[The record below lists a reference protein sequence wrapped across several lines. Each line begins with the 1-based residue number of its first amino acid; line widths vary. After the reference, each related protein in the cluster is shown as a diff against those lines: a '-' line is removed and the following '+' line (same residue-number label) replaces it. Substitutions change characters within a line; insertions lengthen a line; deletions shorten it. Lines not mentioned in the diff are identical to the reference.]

1 MAALEARRLVVLTG
15 AGISA
20 ESGLGT
26 FRGRGGLWENEPVQ
40 AVATPQA
47 FAKDPLKVWRF
58 YEARR
63 HQAARAEP
71 NAAHRALA
79 ELGRRLGPRL
89 ILITQNVD
97 GLHQAA
103 GSQEV
108 LELHGSLWR
117 LRCTVCGAEAED
129 RTVPLPALPPRC
141 GSCGA
146 LLRPCVVWFG
156 EFLPEKVLAKSV
168 AAAQDCALFLVVGTS
183 AVVEPAASLARVA
196 ETCGAAL
203 WEVNPEATPLSQLCQ
218 RSWRLPAGEAM
229 DEVVEEALKTLEAR

>member
-1 MAALEARRLVVLTG
+1 MAGLEGRRLAVLTG

-26 FRGRGGLWENEPVQ
+26 FRGTGGLWENEPVQ
-40 AVATPQA
+40 AVATPQG
-47 FAKDPLKVWRF
+47 FEKDPLKVWRF

-63 HQAARAEP
+63 HQAGRAEP

-79 ELGRRLGPRL
+79 RLGRRLGPRL
-89 ILITQNVD
+89 TLITQNVD

-103 GSQEV
+103 GSQDV
-108 LELHGSLWR
+108 LELHGTLWR
-117 LRCTVCGAEAED
+117 LRCTRCGVETED

-141 GSCGA
+141 PSCGG

-156 EFLPEKVLAKSV
+156 EFLPETVLAKAV
-168 AAAQDCALFLVVGTS
+168 GAAQECALFLVVGTS

-196 ETCGAAL
+196 DSCGAAL
-203 WEVNPEATPLSQLCQ
+203 WEVNPESTPLSQLCQ

-229 DEVVEEALKTLEAR
+229 DEVVEEALRLLEKA